1 MFSFI
6 CKYLSI
12 YESANCCNEFLAP
25 YDIYEYRFFNYSI
38 LCNDRCC
45 HGATY
50 LVQNQSDNKF
60 IRYGEGNYDY
70 DYDLIN
76 KINCPR

>member
-1 MFSFI
+1 MNLPTVAMSFLRHMI
-6 CKYLSI
+6 FMNI
-12 YESANCCNEFLAP
+12 
-25 YDIYEYRFFNYSI
+25 DFFNYSI

-60 IRYGEGNYDY
+60 IRYGEGSYDY